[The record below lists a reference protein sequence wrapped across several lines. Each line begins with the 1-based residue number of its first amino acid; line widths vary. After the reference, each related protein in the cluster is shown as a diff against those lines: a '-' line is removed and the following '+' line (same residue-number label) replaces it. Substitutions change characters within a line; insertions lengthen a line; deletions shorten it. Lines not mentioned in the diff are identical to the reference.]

1 MITVTT
7 KLMFPIISFYMNL
20 YKMLVNLIPSHIPKL
35 SDQVTLFVK
44 ELLYNKV
51 QNSHYRTYTRQ
62 TPCLNITITRNGFHR
77 QA

>member
-20 YKMLVNLIPSHIPKL
+20 YKMLVNLIPYHILKL

-44 ELLYNKV
+44 ELLY
-51 QNSHYRTYTRQ
+51 TE
-62 TPCLNITITRNGFHR
+62 
-77 QA
+77 